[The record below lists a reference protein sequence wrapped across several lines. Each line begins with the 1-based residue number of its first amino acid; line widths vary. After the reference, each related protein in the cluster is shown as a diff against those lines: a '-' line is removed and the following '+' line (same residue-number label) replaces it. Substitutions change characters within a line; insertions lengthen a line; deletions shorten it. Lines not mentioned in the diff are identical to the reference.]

1 MGSKRVYPAVLAALC
16 ACAALAGC
24 GEDAPATPEQQP
36 PPADPAIEAFV
47 EDTWPAGVGGA
58 VAVTD
63 GDGVVHCR
71 GAGTGGSCDTVYDI
85 GSLTKGFT
93 GAAVAAL
100 AMDGELSV
108 EDRIGEYIDG
118 VPPDKRAITIED
130 LLTHTSGLTP
140 SLGDD
145 YEPLGRDEMLER
157 AMGSKLRS
165 APGEKHLYSNVGY
178 SVLAAIVEEA
188 SGTGYEEYLAERL
201 FERAGMNQTGYVLPD
216 WDETR
221 IATELDAEGRDR
233 GTPLEHPWAADGPY
247 WNLRG
252 NGGLLSTPADMARWA
267 LALDGTEVLDAEAKE
282 ELFEPRVLEEP
293 GGDSRYA
300 YGWVISPTPLGRLAW
315 HDGSNDLSYAVIGRF
330 AEPRVTV
337 FAISSDAYRA
347 DGESLPDRA
356 QELVLGAAGR
366 ASGSG

>member
-1 MGSKRVYPAVLAALC
+1 MAALC

-24 GEDAPATPEQQP
+24 GEDAPAAPERQP
-36 PPADPAIEAFV
+36 QRADPAIEAFV
-47 EDTWPAGVGGA
+47 EDRWPAGVGGA

-93 GAAVAAL
+93 GAAVMAL
-100 AMDGELSV
+100 AIDGELAV
-108 EDRIGEYIDG
+108 TDRIGEYIDG
-118 VPPDKRAITIED
+118 VPADKRAITIED

-145 YEPLGRDEMLER
+145 YDPLGREEMLER
-157 AMGSKLRS
+157 TMASELRS
-165 APGEKHLYSNVGY
+165 PPGETHRYSNVGY

-188 SGTGYEEYLAERL
+188 SGLGYEEYLAERL
-201 FERAGMNQTGYVLPD
+201 FEPAGMTQTGYALPE
-216 WDETR
+216 WDPGS
-221 IATELDAEGRDR
+221 IATEFDSEGTDR

-282 ELFEPRVLEEP
+282 ELFDPRVLEEP

-315 HDGSNDLSYAVIGRF
+315 HDGSNDRSYAVIGRF
-330 AEPRVTV
+330 AEPGVSV
-337 FAISSDAYRA
+337 IAISNDAYRA
-347 DGESLPDRA
+347 DGESLPDHV
-356 QELVLGAAGR
+356 QELVLGVAER
-366 ASGSG
+366 ASGDG